1 MECFGA
7 DSLGATSDV
16 ARHPENMDVE
26 MCMKEQRY
34 IL

>member
-16 ARHPENMDVE
+16 ARPENMDVE